1 MPRPA
6 VHVWADRYDGGLE
19 DVFDLQDR
27 VAASVVGAIVPQ
39 LRQAEVD
46 RAKRKPTENLD
57 AHLCLMRGLASFQA
71 LGQGEH

>member
-1 MPRPA
+1 M
-6 VHVWADRYDGGLE
+6 HIWADRFEGGIE
-19 DVFDLQDR
+19 DIFDLQDR

-57 AHLCLMRGLASFQA
+57 AHLCLMRGLASFQRW
-71 LGQGEH
+71 GRDEHR